1 MIVTPFDFHCMTD
14 LRCDGAL
21 INLGGESGIQLGIDL
36 LGRRYTTKMIRY
48 FDIEVDYMPLS

>member
-1 MIVTPFDFHCMTD
+1 MTD